1 MAALGLVLLVLS
13 GIFTLGVVLSNTDP
27 VSASAFGVSLSNV
40 SLGGLF
46 LAGAI
51 AGIIFGIGLGLLVA
65 GSARK
70 RHRKV
75 ETKRTIKGTRSEK
88 EQLAVENEELRSRL
102 ATERS
107 AAAERG
113 GADLANRGQRTDVT
127 NRPDTTNGAD
137 RTDRTDRTDRAD
149 VVDRSGTADRDGVS
163 DLRHT
168 ESTHQVEQ
176 EQGRRGVFGRR

>member
-51 AGIIFGIGLGLLVA
+51 AGIIFGVGLGLLVA

-70 RHRKV
+70 RTRRV
-75 ETKRTIKGTRSEK
+75 QAKRTIKGTRTEK
-88 EQLAVENEELRSRL
+88 DQLAAENEELRTRL
-102 ATERS
+102 AST
-107 AAAERG
+107 
-113 GADLANRGQRTDVT
+113 RTDEE
-127 NRPDTTNGAD
+127 TT
-137 RTDRTDRTDRAD
+137 RSRAGD
-149 VVDRSGTADRDGVS
+149 ETVHGTGPVD
-163 DLRHT
+163 
-168 ESTHQVEQ
+168 ESYPVQQ
-176 EQGRRGVFGRR
+176 ETGRKGVFGRR

>member
-1 MAALGLVLLVLS
+1 VAALGLVLLVLS

-51 AGIIFGIGLGLLVA
+51 AGIVFGIGLGLLVA

-107 AAAERG
+107 AAVERG
-113 GADLANRGQRTDVT
+113 DADLANRGQRTDVT
-127 NRPDTTNGAD
+127 NRTDTTNGAD
-137 RTDRTDRTDRAD
+137 RTVRTDVVERTGTADRTDR
-149 VVDRSGTADRDGVS
+149 DGVG
-163 DLRHT
+163 DLSST
-168 ESTHQVEQ
+168 EVTYPVEE